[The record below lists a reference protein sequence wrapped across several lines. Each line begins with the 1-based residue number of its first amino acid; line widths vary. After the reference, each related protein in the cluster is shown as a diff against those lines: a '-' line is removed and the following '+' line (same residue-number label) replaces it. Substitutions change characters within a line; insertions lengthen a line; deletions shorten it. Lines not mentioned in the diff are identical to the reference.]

1 MHYIEAHLLVL
12 FIAVD
17 FGERRLTSMKH
28 SYAGTIAYM
37 FEVGL
42 VLLFWQGEPK
52 PKAKPQIL
60 SLFKVVKLCNDYV

>member
-1 MHYIEAHLLVL
+1 
-12 FIAVD
+12 
-17 FGERRLTSMKH
+17 MKH

-60 SLFKVVKLCNDYV
+60 SLFKVVKLCIDYV